1 MEENMNYTEDQLV
14 QMYQDGEI
22 TLAELVV
29 FHPSEWGEEFGLFL
43 ARHPERNEEENALAF
58 LELKDREL
66 EKAMERGDA

>member
-1 MEENMNYTEDQLV
+1 MEKKSSYTEDELV

-29 FHPSEWGEEFGLFL
+29 FHPSEWGEEFALFL
-43 ARHPERNEEENALAF
+43 ARHPERSEEENAQAF
-58 LELKDREL
+58 LDLKDSEL